1 MIDDST
7 FLRGIASKAT
17 GFLSGFTWKFWLIA
31 IAIVLAAAG
40 AQTVRLS
47 WAQAKIA
54 KMEAAQEKAARKA
67 VERAREADEE
77 TNTQRQADTERNT
90 DASNRRKGV
99 IDNAPDDE
107 TDAAGRAL
115 ACERLR
121 AAGIDTPPACN

>member
-1 MIDDST
+1 MIDGGLI
-7 FLRGIASKAT
+7 LRGIASKAA

-67 VERAREADEE
+67 VERAREAD
-77 TNTQRQADTERNT
+77 DT
-90 DASNRRKGV
+90 AGQVS
-99 IDNAPDDE
+99 
-107 TDAAGRAL
+107 AGRKQQIEEGN
-115 ACERLR
+115 ERAKEAARNSDDPLR
-121 AAGIDTPPACN
+121 DGLNSLR